1 MTTSDLPNVG
11 DVVAGKYRIERLLAR
26 GGMGAVFEAYHE
38 LLQQRVA
45 LKVMLR
51 EYTDSDRGV
60 TRFLN
65 EARAASRIEGE
76 HVARVLDLGQLEDG
90 SPFIALEL
98 LSGSDLQD
106 VLISRGQLPVAEA
119 VDYVLQALEAIA
131 QAHALGI
138 VHRDLKPGNLFLA
151 STRSGAQVV
160 KVLDFGISKF
170 VKPIEGMQ
178 ANELATS
185 ASLLGS
191 PAYIAPERL
200 RGGKTIDARADVWA
214 LGVILFEL
222 LTERLPF
229 RGQTVADMF
238 LAVLKQKPRSLHGL
252 RSDVPPGLEQVVLR
266 CLAKDPKE
274 RLGDVGELA
283 EALAPFAPAH
293 ALESVV
299 RVKRALVA
307 PPPPPSRGKLT
318 EPTGLPWLG
327 PSTASTQNHAQW
339 TTSTA
344 TTGALPSKRLVVLM
358 GIGLVALVVF
368 IRAGVALRATDRLHE
383 AAPPQ
388 SAAATPIQT
397 QPAPSAP
404 RAEPTAPMPLPAM
417 PAASLATMPAL
428 SVSAPTATNAP
439 RRTAPAHHPSRP
451 PAAAP
456 TCRIASWYDS
466 DGQPH
471 FKKVCDAEP

>member
-200 RGGKTIDARADVWA
+200 RGGKTIDA
-214 LGVILFEL
+214 
-222 LTERLPF
+222 
-229 RGQTVADMF
+229 
-238 LAVLKQKPRSLHGL
+238 
-252 RSDVPPGLEQVVLR
+252 
-266 CLAKDPKE
+266 
-274 RLGDVGELA
+274 
-283 EALAPFAPAH
+283 
-293 ALESVV
+293 
-299 RVKRALVA
+299 
-307 PPPPPSRGKLT
+307 
-318 EPTGLPWLG
+318 
-327 PSTASTQNHAQW
+327 
-339 TTSTA
+339 
-344 TTGALPSKRLVVLM
+344 
-358 GIGLVALVVF
+358 
-368 IRAGVALRATDRLHE
+368 
-383 AAPPQ
+383 
-388 SAAATPIQT
+388 
-397 QPAPSAP
+397 
-404 RAEPTAPMPLPAM
+404 
-417 PAASLATMPAL
+417 
-428 SVSAPTATNAP
+428 
-439 RRTAPAHHPSRP
+439 
-451 PAAAP
+451 
-456 TCRIASWYDS
+456 
-466 DGQPH
+466 
-471 FKKVCDAEP
+471 